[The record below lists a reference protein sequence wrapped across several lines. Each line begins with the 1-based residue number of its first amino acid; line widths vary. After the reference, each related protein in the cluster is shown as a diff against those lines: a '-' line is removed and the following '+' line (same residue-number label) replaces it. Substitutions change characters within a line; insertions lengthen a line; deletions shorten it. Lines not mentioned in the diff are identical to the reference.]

1 MSDELTLGQLLDL
14 ANFERGG
21 MTKESDVDYISYLW
35 SLLQD
40 CDPSFADDLQRDYK
54 IYTEE
59 IKT

>member
-1 MSDELTLGQLLDL
+1 MDKLTLTQLEDL
-14 ANFERGG
+14 ADFERGG

-54 IYTEE
+54 TYVEE
-59 IKT
+59 IK